1 MSTVEEQPN
10 CNILNKTKDH
20 FLKSPGMKPVTS
32 RKLNK
37 DDLSFQ
43 YRELSTRK
51 IYLYE
56 VDIVVSIDA
65 PTILCFVVEYE
76 QILVIILG
84 KEKSFLLSKWTS

>member
-1 MSTVEEQPN
+1 
-10 CNILNKTKDH
+10 
-20 FLKSPGMKPVTS
+20 MKPVTS